1 MKNLDWLFERQR
13 FGIKAGLERVQD
25 LLERLGNP
33 QESFDVILVA
43 GTNGKGSTAATL
55 ASILNEVGEPT
66 GLFTSP
72 HLSYFGE
79 RFLVAGQPPTPQVLE
94 NALARVRPHAEA
106 AEATFFEIV
115 TALAVVI
122 FTEAKVRYAVL
133 ECGMG
138 GENDATNVLEPILSL
153 ITNVSLDH
161 VGILGNT
168 IADIAQDKAGIMRPQ
183 KTCFT
188 AARGEALMG
197 LAAHAQAIK
206 ADLNRVKPAN
216 VSQKGWQG
224 IELTLGQSTSL
235 TLKSPLVGEFQA
247 DNIALA
253 VSAARHLGVPDQAI
267 LKGVAATVW
276 PGRLERLEYRNRTL
290 LLDGAHN
297 PAAAAA
303 LAKTLKTLPFDTL
316 LLVFGAG
323 RDKDIAAILKILAPL
338 AQHRYLTR
346 ATLSPRA
353 ASPTELNKLA
363 AGETFDSP
371 QDALNA
377 AVAKASKN
385 DLVLIAG
392 SLYLIGELRP
402 YSLGERAERLERW
415 Q

>member
-1 MKNLDWLFERQR
+1 M
-13 FGIKAGLERVQD
+13 
-25 LLERLGNP
+25 
-33 QESFDVILVA
+33 
-43 GTNGKGSTAATL
+43 
-55 ASILNEVGEPT
+55 
-66 GLFTSP
+66 
-72 HLSYFGE
+72 
-79 RFLVAGQPPTPQVLE
+79 
-94 NALARVRPHAEA
+94 RPHAEA

-188 AARGEALMG
+188 AARGEALVS

-206 ADLNRVKPAN
+206 ADLKHVKPAN

-235 TLKSPLVGEFQA
+235 TLKSPLIGEFQA

-323 RDKDIAAILKILAPL
+323 QR
-338 AQHRYLTR
+338 QGYRRYPKHLSATSSTSLLDPRHFESEGCVPNR
-346 ATLSPRA
+346 AKQVS
-353 ASPTELNKLA
+353 
-363 AGETFDSP
+363 GGG
-371 QDALNA
+371 
-377 AVAKASKN
+377 
-385 DLVLIAG
+385 DL
-392 SLYLIGELRP
+392 
-402 YSLGERAERLERW
+402 
-415 Q
+415 